1 MLFYRDCP
9 VVKYLLFPLPSI
21 LAVRAT
27 TYAKRNAAGEI
38 ESLHN
43 TQVPGSTP
51 VLPDDP
57 AVSAFIGGTAEPRD
71 FLSLDTGFVRVLE
84 DLVDVLIER
93 NVIRITDL
101 PPEAQQKLLARKSF
115 RGRLRNNSLKQ
126 LPDE

>member
-9 VVKYLLFPLPSI
+9 VVKYSLFPLPFI
-21 LAVRAT
+21 LAVHAM

-71 FLSLDTGFVRVLE
+71 FLSLDTVFVRVLE

-101 PPEAQQKLLARKSF
+101 PPEAQQKLLAREYF
-115 RGRLRNNSLKQ
+115 RGRLRSNSLKL